1 MKIEKTNIEKL
12 TWKYPE
18 FGLFEAT
25 IVNGE
30 LANFRCHEN
39 GSLAEFY
46 NGLSNSN
53 PEFLRCVLEA
63 TTQLLE
69 HLDKDKIPF

>member
-1 MKIEKTNIEKL
+1 MKIKNTNIEKI
-12 TWKYPE
+12 TWNYPD

-25 IVNGE
+25 IVDGA
-30 LANFRCHEN
+30 LTDFRCHEN

-53 PEFLRCVLEA
+53 PQFLRCVLEA
-63 TTQLLE
+63 TKQLLD
-69 HLDKDKIPF
+69 HLEKAK